1 MHQLNAAI
9 AIAGF
14 VVVLAALVSERVES
28 LPLSQPLFALCV
40 GIVAGP
46 DMLHWLR
53 PEEWPHAHVIL
64 KEAARLAIAISVFG
78 IALRTP
84 KTDYRRLLRPW
95 ALLLTLGMLVMWLT
109 SASLAW
115 ALLGLSPIVA
125 LLLGAIITPTDPVVA
140 SSIVTGPLAERNL
153 PDRLRA
159 TLSLESGANDGLGY
173 LIVLFPILLIE
184 RASASAV
191 FAQWLVDV
199 LLVGVVLAIIVGAV
213 IGYLVARALHHAER
227 IGWIEKNSLLG
238 LSVALSLAVVT
249 VAKLLGSDG
258 ILAAFAAGAAF
269 NFGVDRA
276 EEFEEQR
283 VQETIGKLFNLPVFM
298 IFGAMLPWTAW
309 LALGWKGVAF
319 AVAVLLL
326 RRPLALLAAGRFL
339 GAGLTPRDAV
349 FLGWFG
355 PIGVAAIYYA
365 LLADERI
372 HDPLH
377 WHVASLVIVASIVA
391 HGITSGLGLL
401 LYGRTR
407 SRHDDTNE
415 NTTQ

>member
-1 MHQLNAAI
+1 MHQVNIAI
-9 AIAGF
+9 ALAGF
-14 VVVLAALVSERVES
+14 VVVLAGLVSARVES
-28 LPLSQPLFALCV
+28 LPLSQPFFALCI

-46 DMLHWLR
+46 EVLHWLH
-53 PEEWPHAHVIL
+53 PGDWPHAHLIL

-84 KTDYRRLLRPW
+84 KEDYRRLLRPW
-95 ALLLTLGMLVMWLT
+95 MLLLTLGMLVMWLS
-109 SASLAW
+109 SAGLAW
-115 ALLGLSPIVA
+115 AILGLSPLMA

-140 SSIVTGPLAERNL
+140 SSIVTGPFAERSL

-173 LIVLFPILLIE
+173 LIVLLPIMLLDH
-184 RASASAV
+184 ASPSAA
-191 FAQWLVDV
+191 FGQWLTEV
-199 LLVGVVLAIIVGAV
+199 LLVGVVLAVIVGAV
-213 IGYLVARALHHAER
+213 IGYLVATALRRAER
-227 IGWIEKNSLLG
+227 IGWIEKNALLG

-283 VQETIGKLFNLPVFM
+283 VQETIGKLFNLPVFV
-298 IFGAMLPWTAW
+298 ILGAMLPWAAW
-309 LALGWKGVAF
+309 LQMGWSGIAF
-319 AVAVLLL
+319 ATVVLLL
-326 RRPLALLAAGRFL
+326 RRPFALLVTGRWL
-339 GAGLTPRDAV
+339 GAGLRPRDAV

-365 LLADERI
+365 MHAEERMQ
-372 HDPLH
+372 DPQY

-391 HGITSGLGLL
+391 HGITSGPGLIA
-401 LYGRTR
+401 YRRAGPN
-407 SRHDDTNE
+407 SSG
-415 NTTQ
+415 